1 MIIGGTI
8 NIGGFNANHKYR
20 SNSHDTPEACVE
32 EIRVPLLVIHEP
44 RVDAYLKRVFK
55 DTEQ

>member
-1 MIIGGTI
+1 MIVGGTI

-20 SNSHDTPEACVE
+20 SNEYDTSEACVE
-32 EIRVPLLVIHEP
+32 EIRVPLLMIHEP
-44 RVDAYLKRVFK
+44 RVDAYLRRVFK